1 MIDIEQSVYSAIRT
15 MLSTEHST
23 VTVSNEFQNAPSKFP
38 FVSIEEVD
46 NYNVDL
52 DSGDSDARAIV
63 MYEIN
68 VYTNNANSKKKN
80 AKKIMNDI
88 DSLMYKM
95 NFQRLSLAPIPNR
108 DDATIYRINARYR
121 AKTDGD
127 NIYRG

>member
-1 MIDIEQSVYSAIRT
+1 
-15 MLSTEHST
+15 MLATEHSNT
-23 VTVSNEFQNAPSKFP
+23 TVSNEFQNAPSKFP

-52 DSGDSDARAIV
+52 DSANSDARAIV

-108 DDATIYRINARYR
+108 DDATIYRLNARYR

>member
-15 MLSTEHST
+15 MLATEHSNT
-23 VTVSNEFQNAPSKFP
+23 TVSNEFQNAPSKFP

-52 DSGDSDARAIV
+52 DSANSDARAIV

-108 DDATIYRINARYR
+108 DDATIYRLNARYR